1 MGATKSQPLWLN
13 NPSKLVK
20 RVKYEYPESSIKS
33 RNEYKSKP
41 TSKPTSKPICS
52 RIKNLFCKKVD

>member
-1 MGATKSQPLWLN
+1 MGATKSQPLWLNNSSN

-33 RNEYKSKP
+33 EYKSRR
-41 TSKPTSKPICS
+41 KPICS

>member
-41 TSKPTSKPICS
+41 TSKPICS